1 MNSSVREHL
10 ADGSLT
16 VGTWLSLGLPSIA
29 EILCAAGFDW
39 VVIDREH
46 SSVSFER
53 TEALIRTIDGRGKAA
68 LVRLSSHDP
77 TEIKR
82 VMDAGA
88 HGIVAPMICSRE
100 EADAVWSAMQY
111 PPEGTRGVG
120 LSRAQGYGPG
130 FEDYRRWLPEGAA
143 LVVQLEHVRALPHLD
158 AILAAPHVHGCLIG
172 PYDLSASLGVPGQ
185 FDHPKVVE
193 AIETI
198 WEAAIRHD
206 KAPGIH
212 IVEPDPHALQR
223 RVGEGYRFIAYGVD
237 FRMVD
242 RAAREGLSAL
252 DKPSAD

>member
-1 MNSSVREHL
+1 MNSAVRQHL
-10 ADGSLT
+10 NDGTLT
-16 VGTWLSLGLPSIA
+16 VGTWLSLGLPAIA
-29 EILCAAGFDW
+29 EILCDAGFDW

-46 SSVSFER
+46 SPVSLEG
-53 TEALIRTIDGRGKAA
+53 TEALIRTIDGRGKSA
-68 LVRLSSHDP
+68 LVRLASSHDP

-120 LSRAQGYGPG
+120 LSRAQGYGTR
-130 FEDYRRWLPEGAA
+130 FESYRRWLPEGAA
-143 LVVQLEHVRALPHLD
+143 LIVQLEHARALPHLD
-158 AILAAPHVHGCLIG
+158 EILSAPHVHGCLIG

-185 FDHPKVVE
+185 FDAPEVVE

-212 IVEPDPHALQR
+212 IVEPDPRALKR
-223 RVGEGYRFIAYGVD
+223 RVEEGYRFIAFGVD

-242 RAAREGLSAL
+242 RAAREGLGVL
-252 DKPSAD
+252 R